1 MYILLIFVFN
11 FVRFGNNV
19 GVFYVEGCIE
29 KKDGCYFMYVD
40 VNDLIKF
47 CFFIQIIIQVLFVYN
62 EQVFD
67 NQVYRNLFVF
77 KGQDFRYN
85 LFNSLNFLYN
95 FNLNE
100 KLLEDKVERQ
110 WQYEFFLFLFQYYM
124 INGS

>member
-1 MYILLIFVFN
+1 
-11 FVRFGNNV
+11 
-19 GVFYVEGCIE
+19 
-29 KKDGCYFMYVD
+29 MYVD

-62 EQVFD
+62 EEVFD